1 MRASVES
8 LRNYVRDNALCLTVS
23 DASSSAPHYDARCL
37 KISRVAWPTNADDAT
52 SKSYVERSLSDVKAD
67 EADYR
72 TNISSLTMRLE
83 NSADHSA
90 KRIIALYKKF
100 DAFERAADERT
111 RALKTDVSQ
120 IRAKENA
127 LEDRLQTLENLQ
139 ALAATKIEVA
149 EAERFASR
157 TRAAADKRLSDLE
170 NSIET
175 NRASKDALNE
185 LLHDLETSVTRIK
198 EIDERIEKRVHAL
211 ERSLSQMSD
220 VATKSERNRAAL
232 SDHDRTLQEL
242 TAKAQTSNAK
252 LRELDAEVSRLRKD
266 ANELARKTVATT
278 AVIPKTSESNT
289 VVIKLDGKIPN
300 KQSKRG

>member
-1 MRASVES
+1 
-8 LRNYVRDNALCLTVS
+8 VRDNALCLTVS

-37 KISRVAWPTNADDAT
+37 KIRRVAWPIDADDAT
-52 SKSYVERSLSDVKAD
+52 SKSYVERSLRDVKAD

-72 TNISSLTMRLE
+72 TNISSLTTRLE

-90 KRIIALYKKF
+90 KRIIALYKNVF
-100 DAFERAADERT
+100 DALERAADERT

-157 TRAAADKRLSDLE
+157 TPADKRLSDLE
-170 NSIET
+170 NSVET

-185 LLHDLETSVTRIK
+185 LLRNLETSVTRIK
-198 EIDERIEKRVHAL
+198 EIDERIEKRVRAL

-266 ANELARKTVATT
+266 ANELARKTVTTT